1 MKSRQPFALVVDR
14 FENGH
19 AILSVGGQQLSVPRD
34 LLPDKCREG
43 DVLGIDLF
51 YLKDEKKRR
60 ENIARALLEE
70 ILDSRNSDV
79 VA

>member
-19 AILSVGGQQLSVPRD
+19 AVLSVGSYHLSVPRD

-43 DVLGIDLF
+43 DVLGVDFF

-70 ILDSRNSDV
+70 ILSSRNGD
-79 VA
+79 AAA